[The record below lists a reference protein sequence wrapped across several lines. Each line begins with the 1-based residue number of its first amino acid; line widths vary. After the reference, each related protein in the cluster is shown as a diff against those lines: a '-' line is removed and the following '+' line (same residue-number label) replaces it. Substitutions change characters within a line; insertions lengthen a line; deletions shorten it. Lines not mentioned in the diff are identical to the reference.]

1 MRYCYSKLKFQK
13 PVEDI
18 VVINKFEKKK
28 SSLAYL
34 EPKETIYCLKDLDF
48 SVLLLDIKLEWW
60 SSTQVRLWPN

>member
-1 MRYCYSKLKFQK
+1 MRHCYSKLKFQK
-13 PVEDI
+13 PVEDD

-48 SVLLLDIKLEWW
+48 GVLLLDIKLEWW